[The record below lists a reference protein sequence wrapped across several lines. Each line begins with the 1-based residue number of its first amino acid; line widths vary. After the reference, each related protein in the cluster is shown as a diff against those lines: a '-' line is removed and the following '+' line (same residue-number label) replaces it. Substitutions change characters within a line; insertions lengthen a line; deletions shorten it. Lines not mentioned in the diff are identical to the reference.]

1 MKILYPSEHSNEEY
15 YHEEQEL
22 KWEIERKPSSFY
34 SDFCNRWV
42 SLAGVSLLFC
52 SLVCYRCCCM
62 LLLLLFFVLFF
73 NVVAVCALR
82 ISAFV

>member
-1 MKILYPSEHSNEEY
+1 MMLSFYVFCSALFFLLVKILYPLERSNEEY

-52 SLVCYRCCCM
+52 
-62 LLLLLFFVLFF
+62 LFVVVFVVVVLF
-73 NVVAVCALR
+73 CCLR
-82 ISAFV
+82 FAR